1 MLPKEF
7 RLKINE
13 AKNERWGHKRNIY
26 TPLFKVIYRF
36 NKNSTG
42 TPRIGFIVSG
52 KVGGSIQ
59 RNRVRRV
66 LSEAVWKRISE
77 FPNQVEIIII
87 SIQGVEKAS
96 HEEISDQLN
105 KVLSKINISSE

>member
-13 AKNERWGHKRNIY
+13 AKSERWAHKRNIY
-26 TPLFKVIYRF
+26 TSLFKVIYRF

-66 LSEAVWKRISE
+66 LSEAVWERIRE
-77 FPNQVEIIII
+77 FPNGAEIIII
-87 SIQGVEKAS
+87 SNQGVEKAS
-96 HEEISDQLN
+96 HEEISDKLN
-105 KVLSKINISSE
+105 KVLSKINIPAK